1 MKIITTRELRKETK
15 TFFDLA
21 ERERIAIKRGKKY
34 VNLIVSNDPDKKYVD
49 EDWIREFM
57 SIPEK
62 YRCNPFEISPTGDL
76 FFADRRNVEHI
87 DQAIRQAKE
96 GKVKELT
103 PELRKELFGEV

>member
-87 DQAIRQAKE
+87 DQAIRQAKG